1 MKLYTE
7 DQVRSMLNGIFRLS
21 SSVDP
26 MDSLTPIELPDN
38 LNTFKKIIEDRPAE
52 FSQYNAYTLLFV
64 IDLIQNG
71 KEVPEQ
77 TELIKMIRQG
87 KLNIK
92 DDGKVGLSNP
102 DETTNNKLAI
112 NK

>member
-7 DQVRSMLNGIFRLS
+7 EQVKKIIFNTKQWNNLS
-21 SSVDP
+21 NDYLIATV
-26 MDSLTPIELPDN
+26 TPIELPDN

-64 IDLIQNG
+64 IDLIKNG

-77 TELIKMIRQG
+77 MELIKMIRQS
-87 KLNIK
+87 K
-92 DDGKVGLSNP
+92 
-102 DETTNNKLAI
+102 
-112 NK
+112 